1 MRVTVERIP
10 GSSVELD
17 IYADDVEFAEAYEKT
32 LRKVS
37 RDISIPGFR
46 KGRAPRAI
54 VEQMV
59 GREAIVDE
67 AGRDMMD
74 DLYRRAIEQEELVPV
89 GEPRVG
95 ILQQEPI
102 GFKVTIE
109 VFPTVELGDYASVRV
124 EPREVELEDDEVQ
137 QILDQ
142 LQKTNS
148 EWVSVEEPR
157 SPRDDDKVIIDLNV
171 YEGDE
176 EFQEPATDQ
185 EFVIGE
191 TPLFDSL
198 VESLK
203 MMLPNTTGELSLAF
217 EEDDMSV
224 NPALRGKELRYVITL
239 KDVQQRVL
247 PELDDELAAKAGD
260 FENVAALRAQIEKD
274 LLRNKAME
282 ARGEVATEVINAMAE
297 LATIEIPSSMVEKEL
312 DDELTQFRSRLAQ
325 QGISLEDYL
334 TTNDQSED
342 DLREEM
348 RPNAERRIRN
358 SVVLQEIAKAENYAV
373 TDEDINAEIGRLA
386 SGAENPERLATLYQ
400 SDYFRGLLENEL
412 FDRMLTDRVINI
424 ATEGRGAVTG
434 AGAAALEAEFAP
446 PAASV
451 EVTPVEAGADES
463 DADADQTEEAEPAE
477 PEADTDD
484 TENAADAA
492 AADGEEAAAEESAE
506 DDAGEVKE

>member
-1 MRVTVERIP
+1 MTVERIP

-74 DLYRRAIEQEELVPV
+74 DLYRKAIEQEELVPV

-102 GFKVTIE
+102 AFKVTIE

-124 EPREVELEDDEVQ
+124 EPRDVELEEDEVQ

-148 EWVSVEEPR
+148 DWVSVSEPR
-157 SPRDDDKVIIDLNV
+157 SPRDDDKVIIDLDV

-176 EFQEPATDQ
+176 VFQEPATDQ

-217 EEDDMSV
+217 DDDDMSV
-224 NPALRGKELRYVITL
+224 NPALRGKELRYVIAL
-239 KDVQQRVL
+239 KDVQERVL

-260 FENVAALRAQIEKD
+260 FENVAALREQIEKD

-297 LATIEIPSSMVEKEL
+297 QATIEVPSSMIEKEL

-325 QGISLEDYL
+325 QGISMEDYL

-358 SVVLQEIAKAENYAV
+358 SVVLQEIAKAESFEVSA
-373 TDEDINAEIGRLA
+373 DDINAEINRLA

-412 FDRMLTDRVINI
+412 FDRKLTERVIDI

-446 PAASV
+446 QEAAV
-451 EVTPVEAGADES
+451 EVTEVA
-463 DADADQTEEAEPAE
+463 ADADDSEASTDESVEAEAADVAAE
-477 PEADTDD
+477 TAD
-484 TENAADAA
+484 EADAA
-492 AADGEEAAAEESAE
+492 EDDEAESEEASDDDAAEE
-506 DDAGEVKE
+506 KE

>member
-1 MRVTVERIP
+1 
-10 GSSVELD
+10 
-17 IYADDVEFAEAYEKT
+17 
-32 LRKVS
+32 
-37 RDISIPGFR
+37 
-46 KGRAPRAI
+46 
-54 VEQMV
+54 
-59 GREAIVDE
+59 
-67 AGRDMMD
+67 
-74 DLYRRAIEQEELVPV
+74 
-89 GEPRVG
+89 
-95 ILQQEPI
+95 
-102 GFKVTIE
+102 
-109 VFPTVELGDYASVRV
+109 
-124 EPREVELEDDEVQ
+124 
-137 QILDQ
+137 
-142 LQKTNS
+142 
-148 EWVSVEEPR
+148 
-157 SPRDDDKVIIDLNV
+157 
-171 YEGDE
+171 
-176 EFQEPATDQ
+176 
-185 EFVIGE
+185 
-191 TPLFDSL
+191 
-198 VESLK
+198 
-203 MMLPNTTGELSLAF
+203 
-217 EEDDMSV
+217 
-224 NPALRGKELRYVITL
+224 
-239 KDVQQRVL
+239 
-247 PELDDELAAKAGD
+247 
-260 FENVAALRAQIEKD
+260 
-274 LLRNKAME
+274 ME

-358 SVVLQEIAKAENYAV
+358 SVVLQEIAKAENFAV

-506 DDAGEVKE
+506 DAGEVKE